1 PPSRLRAHPRWRVWT
16 GRIVLLLLGTFVL
29 PPLLLETAL
38 RVAHG
43 FVGARQQ
50 SEHGG
55 ERRVLCIGD
64 SHTYGVYFAKDAS
77 YPSRLQAYL
86 DTQLGASRVSV
97 VPAGRPG
104 ASLAQM
110 RDALP
115 ELLARHPPDVVGVL
129 GGINDRWNRT
139 DRGAVSDFLARHLRL
154 WTIVLMFSAR
164 ADEGRFDDDAE
175 RPAPAM
181 RPVTLEGDALQREI
195 TDELAAI

>member
-104 ASLAQM
+104 AEPPQM
-110 RDALP
+110 REAPP
-115 ELLARHPPDVVGVL
+115 E
-129 GGINDRWNRT
+129 T
-139 DRGAVSDFLARHLRL
+139 
-154 WTIVLMFSAR
+154 
-164 ADEGRFDDDAE
+164 
-175 RPAPAM
+175 PAPPPAGAGG
-181 RPVTLEGDALQREI
+181 RRRG
-195 TDELAAI
+195 